1 MKLYFQ
7 EVIGLFAANK
17 DALEQ
22 DIKNTRRLREL
33 INFFCD
39 NNQAIQGEAA
49 TAIKAYLR
57 EFHGALLFARED
69 AAVYFMKVF
78 ARHCSELL
86 AIDDNTD
93 AAFESNYI
101 KDYAY
106 TMNNISTMLVDDDA
120 KVTSFVAKY
129 QEYLRHDKPSIEVIT
144 DMLFASKGTA
154 ESGLER
160 LDEVNSRYVE
170 DYENIVRQ
178 LEAIQLACKSKLLT
192 ADGLNYEPG
201 DYLKYSWSEGLFVS
215 DAAIDFIYET
225 FFDGDNIVFP
235 TVRQVVGKG
244 EGMSRVEYLALLK
257 LLELADFSADGNTR
271 TGQRV
276 CTGDDLLLIF
286 QTHDTVVVTN
296 PENGMRYDQNVPLLD
311 PDKILETINMLANEY
326 SGLTSTYANQLL
338 ADGILMI
345 SDYEST
351 SEFANLKKLLELSQF
366 FVFARTRETIIPS
379 DFDLSQFA
387 DDTGGVLYYQGKE
400 YQKSDT
406 GQLLVKTDD
415 YIEDQDN
422 ILDYHAPDSL
432 DERVLALLVKTGDF
446 TFGELIPGYD
456 EVKFT
461 CEFMAGINDIAK
473 ELFLNGDITLEEYK
487 SVTYNFSAANRRLG
501 GGEAYIQ
508 TREGGGLT
516 NIATTTTPQ
525 VLINQG
531 ALANEFDYINT
542 PEDVWRILS
551 DKNSEHYNEV
561 VSYVAGSS
569 TSKTTY
575 IRSLSEKYELAHP
588 EDLDRPMDHLSFD
601 ILSELI
607 NEVSN
612 EK

>member
-1 MKLYFQ
+1 M
-7 EVIGLFAANK
+7 
-17 DALEQ
+17 
-22 DIKNTRRLREL
+22 
-33 INFFCD
+33 
-39 NNQAIQGEAA
+39 QGEAA

-69 AAVYFMKVF
+69 AAVYFIKVF
-78 ARHCSELL
+78 ARHCNELL

-106 TMNNISTMLVDDDA
+106 TMNNISTMLAEDDA

-144 DMLFASKGTA
+144 DMLLASKGTA
-154 ESGLER
+154 ESGLEK

-192 ADGLNYEPG
+192 EDGLKYEAG

-225 FFDGDNIVFP
+225 FFDGDDIVHQ

-244 EGMSRVEYLALLK
+244 EGMSRVEYQALLK
-257 LLELADFSADGNTR
+257 LLKLADFSADGSTR

-286 QTHDTVVVTN
+286 QTHEIVTITDPDTGIGYDTVVALSN
-296 PENGMRYDQNVPLLD
+296 HEQIMQ
-311 PDKILETINMLANEY
+311 TINMLAGDF
-326 SGLTSTYANQLL
+326 SSQTGAYANQLL
-338 ADGILMI
+338 ADGILMNG
-345 SDYEST
+345 DYKDTE
-351 SEFANLKKLLELSQF
+351 EFANLKSLLEISQF
-366 FVFARTRETIIPS
+366 FVFASDCDTVIPS
-379 DFDLSQFA
+379 DFDLSA
-387 DDTGGVLYYQGKE
+387 YTKDIDGVLVYQGKE
-400 YQKSDT
+400 YQKSDAE
-406 GQLLVKTDD
+406 QLFGDAGGYAEDLEKVVDSDEADSPEGKLMELMILSKD
-415 YIEDQDN
+415 YIADRIPLYSDMKFAYEFSST
-422 ILDYHAPDSL
+422 AT
-432 DERVLALLVKTGDF
+432 ELAEAMF
-446 TFGELIPGYD
+446 ASGELTSADYQ
-456 EVKFT
+456 ET
-461 CEFMAGINDIAK
+461 MHDIAR
-473 ELFLNGDITLEEYK
+473 
-487 SVTYNFSAANRRLG
+487 VNRLLG

-508 TREGGGLT
+508 TPAGGGVT
-516 NIATTTTPQ
+516 IITTTTTPQ

-531 ALANEFDYINT
+531 ALEHEFDYINT

-561 VSYVAGSS
+561 KRYVGYSS
-569 TSKTTY
+569 PSKNDY
-575 IRSLSEKYELAHP
+575 IGDLSVRYDETHT
-588 EDLDRPMDHLSFD
+588 EDRGRPLDQLSFD
-601 ILSELI
+601 LLNELI
-607 NEVSN
+607 DGASN